1 MKTMPNYPLTK
12 QSISSMKIKSTY
24 KLLLVLT
31 APLLLQS
38 CFVAKNYSRPEIETE
53 SLYRTDNLPQDSIS
67 MADVSWRDLFNDQQ
81 LTSYIQEGLKNNIDI
96 RIALQNVVA
105 AEAYVKQGKAG
116 YYPTLSGTASFTR
129 TKNSQNSQFGSFFTR
144 PLEQYELSGALS
156 WEADVWGKIRSNKR
170 AFGAVYL
177 QSVSA
182 HQAVKTNL
190 IASIASTYYQ
200 LLALDKQLK
209 VSKQTLEA
217 RKNSLETTVA
227 LKEAGQVTEVA
238 VKQTEAQVHTTE
250 IIVIDLEN
258 NIKLLENTFSI
269 LLGETPQQIE
279 RGSLDNQTIDTELS
293 TGVPYLLLANRPDV
307 MQAEYSLI
315 NAFELTNVAKS
326 SLYPSLSL
334 SASGGFQSLEFD
346 NWLDASSLFSS
357 LIGSLTQPIFNGRR
371 LRTQMEVA
379 KAQQEQ
385 ALLNYKQ
392 ALLTAGREVSDA
404 LYTYDAETKKLEA
417 RSKELDAYAT
427 AEGYSEELLN
437 NGLANYLEV
446 LTARQNALNSEL
458 NYVDSQYAQLS
469 AIVEL
474 YRALGGG
481 WK

>member
-1 MKTMPNYPLTK
+1 
-12 QSISSMKIKSTY
+12 MKIRSTY

-116 YYPTLSGTASFTR
+116 YYPALSGTASFTR

-170 AFGAVYL
+170 AFSAAYL

-209 VSKQTLEA
+209 VSKQTLGA

-238 VKQTEAQVHTTE
+238 VKQTEAQMHTTE

-258 NIKLLENTFSI
+258 NIKLLENAFSI
-269 LLGETPQQIE
+269 LLGEAPQQIE

-379 KAQQEQ
+379 RAQQEQ

>member
-1 MKTMPNYPLTK
+1 
-12 QSISSMKIKSTY
+12 MKIKSTY
-24 KLLLVLT
+24 KLLLVLS
-31 APLLLQS
+31 AALLLQS
-38 CFVAKNYSRPEIETE
+38 CFVAKNYSRPEIETKN
-53 SLYRTDNLPQDSIS
+53 LYRTDNLPQDSIS
-67 MADVSWRDLFNDQQ
+67 MADVSWRDLFNDEQ
-81 LTSYIQEGLKNNIDI
+81 LKSYIEQGLENNIDI

-116 YYPTLSGTASFTR
+116 YFPTLSGTTSFTR
-129 TKNSQNSQFGSFFTR
+129 TKNSENSQFGSFFTR
-144 PLEQYELSGALS
+144 PLEQYELSGSLS
-156 WEADVWGKIRSNKR
+156 WEADIWGKIRSNKR
-170 AFGAVYL
+170 AFSASYL
-177 QSVSA
+177 QSASA

-190 IASIASTYYQ
+190 IANIASTYYQ
-200 LLALDKQLK
+200 LLALDKQLE

-227 LKEAGQVTEVA
+227 LKDAGQVTEVA

-258 NIKLLENTFSI
+258 NIKLLENAFSI
-269 LLGETPQQIE
+269 LLGEAPQKIE
-279 RGSLDNQTIDTELS
+279 RGSLDNQSIDTELR

-307 MQAEYSLI
+307 MQAEYGLI

-357 LIGSLTQPIFNGRR
+357 LVGSLTQPIFSGRR

-379 KAQQEQ
+379 KAQQQQ

-404 LYTYDAETKKLEA
+404 LYTYDAETKKLKA
-417 RSKELDAYAT
+417 RSKELEAYTT
-427 AEGYSEELLN
+427 AEEYSEELLN

-446 LTARQNALNSEL
+446 LTARQNALSSEL

>member
-1 MKTMPNYPLTK
+1 
-12 QSISSMKIKSTY
+12 MKIKSTY
-24 KLLLVLT
+24 KLLLVLS

-53 SLYRTDNLPQDSIS
+53 NLYRTDNLPEDSIS
-67 MADVSWRDLFNDQQ
+67 MADVSWRDLFNDEQ
-81 LTSYIQEGLKNNIDI
+81 LKSYIEQGLENNIDI

-129 TKNSQNSQFGSFFTR
+129 TKNSENSQFGSFFTR
-144 PLEQYELSGALS
+144 PLEQYELSGSLS
-156 WEADVWGKIRSNKR
+156 WEADIWGKIRSNKR
-170 AFGAVYL
+170 AFSASYL

-190 IASIASTYYQ
+190 IANIAATYYQ
-200 LLALDKQLK
+200 LLALDKQLE
-209 VSKQTLEA
+209 VANQTLEA

-227 LKEAGQVTEVA
+227 LKDAGQVTEVA

-258 NIKLLENTFSI
+258 NIKLLENAFSI
-269 LLGETPQQIE
+269 LLGEAPQKIQRGKLDDQSIE
-279 RGSLDNQTIDTELS
+279 TELS

-307 MQAEYSLI
+307 MQAEYGLI

-334 SASGGFQSLEFD
+334 SATGGFQSLEFD
-346 NWLDASSLFSS
+346 NWLDASSLFST
-357 LIGSLTQPIFNGRR
+357 LVGSLTQPIFNGRR

-404 LYTYDAETKKLEA
+404 LYTYEAETEKLEA

-427 AEGYSEELLN
+427 AEDYSEELLN

-458 NYVDSQYAQLS
+458 NLVDSQYLRLS

>member
-1 MKTMPNYPLTK
+1 
-12 QSISSMKIKSTY
+12 MKIKPSY
-24 KLLLVLT
+24 KLFLLLAV
-31 APLLLQS
+31 PLLLQS
-38 CFVAKNYSRPEIETE
+38 CFVAKNYSRPELETE

-67 MADVSWRDLFNDQQ
+67 MADVSWRNLFKDKQ
-81 LTSYIQEGLKNNIDI
+81 LAAYIEQGLENNIDI

-116 YYPTLSGTASFTR
+116 YYPTLSGTTSFTR
-129 TKNSQNSQFGSFFTR
+129 TKNSENSQFGSFFTR
-144 PLEQYELSGALS
+144 PLEQYELSGTLS

-170 AFGAVYL
+170 AAGASYL

-190 IASIASTYYQ
+190 IAGIATTYFQ
-200 LLALDKQLK
+200 LMALDKQLE
-209 VSKQTLEA
+209 VAKQTLDA
-217 RKNSLETTVA
+217 RKKSLETTMA
-227 LKEAGQVTEVA
+227 LKDAGQVTEVA
-238 VKQTEAQVHTTE
+238 VKQTKAQVHTTE

-258 NIKLLENTFSI
+258 NIKLLENAFSI
-269 LLGETPQQIE
+269 LLGEGPQKIE
-279 RGSLDNQTIDTELS
+279 RGNLDNQSIDTDLS

-307 MQAEYSLI
+307 MQAEYGLI

-334 SASGGFQSLEFD
+334 SATGGFQSLEFD
-346 NWLDASSLFSS
+346 NWLDASSLFSN
-357 LIGSLTQPIFNGRR
+357 LVGSLTQPIFNGRK

-385 ALLNYKQ
+385 ALLAYKQ

-404 LYTYDAETKKLEA
+404 LYTYNAESQKLEA
-417 RSKELDAYAT
+417 RAKELEAYAT
-427 AEGYSEELLN
+427 AETYSEELLN

>member
-1 MKTMPNYPLTK
+1 
-12 QSISSMKIKSTY
+12 MKIKPIY
-24 KLLLVLT
+24 KYLLLLS

-38 CFVAKNYSRPEIETE
+38 CFVAKNYSRPELETE
-53 SLYRTDNLPQDSIS
+53 NLYRTDNLPKDSVS
-67 MADVSWRDLFNDQQ
+67 MADVSWRDLFNDDRLKQ
-81 LTSYIQEGLKNNIDI
+81 YIDTALVNNLDI
-96 RIALQNVVA
+96 RIALQNVLA

-116 YYPTLSGTASFTR
+116 YYPTLSGTASITR
-129 TKNSQNSQFGSFFTR
+129 TKNSENSQFGSFFSSA
-144 PLEQYELSGALS
+144 LQQYELSGALS

-170 AFGAVYL
+170 AFGASYL

-190 IASIASTYYQ
+190 IAGMASTYYQ

-209 VSKQTLEA
+209 VSKKTLES
-217 RKNSLETTVA
+217 RKHSLETIIA

-238 VKQTEAQVHTTE
+238 VKGAEAQVHTTE

-269 LLGETPQQIE
+269 LLGEAPRNIE
-279 RGSLDNQTIDTELS
+279 RGNLDEQSIETELN

-307 MQAEYSLI
+307 MQAEYGLI
-315 NAFELTNVAKS
+315 NAFELTNVARS
-326 SLYPSLSL
+326 SMYPSFIL
-334 SASGGFQSLEFD
+334 SANGGFQSLELE
-346 NWLDASSLFSS
+346 NWLDASSLFST
-357 LIGSLTQPIFNGRR
+357 LLGGLTQPIFNGRR

-385 ALLNYKQ
+385 ALLSYRQ

-404 LYTYDAETKKLEA
+404 LYTYDAETQKLEA
-417 RSKELDAYAT
+417 RSKELEAYT
-427 AEGYSEELLN
+427 KAEDYSEELWN

-446 LTARQNALNSEL
+446 LTARQNALSSEL
-458 NYVDSQYAQLS
+458 NYVDTQYNQLN

>member
-1 MKTMPNYPLTK
+1 
-12 QSISSMKIKSTY
+12 MKIKPSY
-24 KLLLVLT
+24 KLFLLLAV
-31 APLLLQS
+31 PLLLQS
-38 CFVAKNYSRPEIETE
+38 CFVAKNYSRPELETE

-67 MADVSWRDLFNDQQ
+67 MADVSWRDLFKDEQ
-81 LTSYIQEGLKNNIDI
+81 LAAYIEQGLENNIDV
-96 RIALQNVVA
+96 RIALQNVLA

-116 YYPTLSGTASFTR
+116 YYPTLSGTTSFTR
-129 TKNSQNSQFGSFFTR
+129 TKNSENSQFGSFFTR
-144 PLEQYELSGALS
+144 PLEQYELSGTLS

-170 AFGAVYL
+170 AAGASYL

-190 IASIASTYYQ
+190 IAGIATTYFQ
-200 LLALDKQLK
+200 LMALDKQLE
-209 VSKQTLEA
+209 VAKQTLDA
-217 RKNSLETTVA
+217 RKKSLETTMA
-227 LKEAGQVTEVA
+227 LKDAGQVTEVA
-238 VKQTEAQVHTTE
+238 VKQTKAQVHTTE

-258 NIKLLENTFSI
+258 NIKLLENAFSI
-269 LLGETPQQIE
+269 LLGEGPQKIE
-279 RGSLDNQTIDTELS
+279 RGNLDNQSIDTDLS

-307 MQAEYSLI
+307 MQAEYGLI

-334 SASGGFQSLEFD
+334 SATGGFQSLEFD
-346 NWLDASSLFSS
+346 NWLDASSLFSN
-357 LIGSLTQPIFNGRR
+357 LVGSLTQPIFNGRK

-385 ALLNYKQ
+385 ALLAYKQ

-404 LYTYDAETKKLEA
+404 LYTYNAESQKLDARA
-417 RSKELDAYAT
+417 KELEAYAT
-427 AEGYSEELLN
+427 AETYSEELLN

>member
-1 MKTMPNYPLTK
+1 
-12 QSISSMKIKSTY
+12 MKIKSTY
-24 KLLLVLT
+24 KLLLVIS

-38 CFVAKNYSRPEIETE
+38 CFVAKNYSRPEIETGN
-53 SLYRTDNLPQDSIS
+53 LYRTDNLPQDSIS
-67 MADVSWRDLFNDQQ
+67 MADVSWRDLFNDEQ
-81 LTSYIQEGLKNNIDI
+81 LKSYIEQGLENNIDI

-129 TKNSQNSQFGSFFTR
+129 TKNSENSQFGSFFTR
-144 PLEQYELSGALS
+144 PLEQYELSGSLS
-156 WEADVWGKIRSNKR
+156 WEADIWGKIRSNKR
-170 AFGAVYL
+170 AFSASYL

-190 IASIASTYYQ
+190 IASIAATYYQ
-200 LLALDKQLK
+200 LLALDKQLE
-209 VSKQTLEA
+209 VAHQTLEA

-227 LKEAGQVTEVA
+227 LKDAGQVTEVA

-258 NIKLLENTFSI
+258 NIKLLENAFSI
-269 LLGETPQQIE
+269 LLGEAPQKIQ
-279 RGSLDNQTIDTELS
+279 RGTLDDQSIDTELS

-307 MQAEYSLI
+307 MQAEYGLI

-334 SASGGFQSLEFD
+334 SATGGFQSLEFD
-346 NWLDASSLFSS
+346 NWLDASSLFST
-357 LIGSLTQPIFNGRR
+357 LVGSLTQPIFNGRR

-404 LYTYDAETKKLEA
+404 LYTYEAETEKLEA
-417 RSKELDAYAT
+417 RSKELDAYAK
-427 AEGYSEELLN
+427 AEDYSEELLN

-458 NYVDSQYAQLS
+458 NLVDSQYSRLG

>member
-1 MKTMPNYPLTK
+1 
-12 QSISSMKIKSTY
+12 
-24 KLLLVLT
+24 
-31 APLLLQS
+31 
-38 CFVAKNYSRPEIETE
+38 
-53 SLYRTDNLPQDSIS
+53 
-67 MADVSWRDLFNDQQ
+67 MADVSWRDLFKDKQ
-81 LTSYIQEGLKNNIDI
+81 LAAYIEQGLENNLDI

-116 YYPTLSGTASFTR
+116 YYPTLSGTTSFTR
-129 TKNSQNSQFGSFFTR
+129 TKNSENSQFGSFFTR
-144 PLEQYELSGALS
+144 PLEQYELSGTLS

-170 AFGAVYL
+170 AAGASYL

-190 IASIASTYYQ
+190 IAGIATTYFQ
-200 LLALDKQLK
+200 LMALDKQLE
-209 VSKQTLEA
+209 VAKQTLDA
-217 RKNSLETTVA
+217 RKKSLETTMA
-227 LKEAGQVTEVA
+227 LKDAGQVTEVA
-238 VKQTEAQVHTTE
+238 VKQTKAQVHTTE

-258 NIKLLENTFSI
+258 NIKLLENAFSI
-269 LLGETPQQIE
+269 LLGEGPQKIE
-279 RGSLDNQTIDTELS
+279 RGNLDNQSIDTDLS

-307 MQAEYSLI
+307 MQAEYGLI

-334 SASGGFQSLEFD
+334 SATGGFQSLEFD
-346 NWLDASSLFSS
+346 NWLDASSLFSN
-357 LIGSLTQPIFNGRR
+357 LVGSLTQPIFNGRK

-385 ALLNYKQ
+385 ALLAYKQ

-404 LYTYDAETKKLEA
+404 LYTYNAESQKLEA
-417 RSKELDAYAT
+417 RAKELEAYAT
-427 AEGYSEELLN
+427 AETYSEELLN

>member
-1 MKTMPNYPLTK
+1 
-12 QSISSMKIKSTY
+12 MKIKPSY
-24 KLLLVLT
+24 KLFLLLAV
-31 APLLLQS
+31 PLLLQS
-38 CFVAKNYSRPEIETE
+38 CFVAKNYSRPELETE

-67 MADVSWRDLFNDQQ
+67 MADVSWRDLFKDEQ
-81 LTSYIQEGLKNNIDI
+81 LAAYIEQGLENNIDI

-116 YYPTLSGTASFTR
+116 YYPTLSGTTSFTR
-129 TKNSQNSQFGSFFTR
+129 TKNSENSQFGSFFTR
-144 PLEQYELSGALS
+144 PLEQYELSGTLS

-170 AFGAVYL
+170 AAGASYL

-190 IASIASTYYQ
+190 IAGIATTYFQ
-200 LLALDKQLK
+200 LMALDKQLE
-209 VSKQTLEA
+209 VAKQTLDA
-217 RKNSLETTVA
+217 RKKSLETTMA
-227 LKEAGQVTEVA
+227 LKDAGQVTEVA
-238 VKQTEAQVHTTE
+238 VKQTKAQVHTTE

-258 NIKLLENTFSI
+258 NIKLLENAFSI
-269 LLGETPQQIE
+269 LLGEGPQKIE
-279 RGSLDNQTIDTELS
+279 RGNLDNQSIDTDLS

-307 MQAEYSLI
+307 MQAEYGLI

-334 SASGGFQSLEFD
+334 SATGGFQSLEFD
-346 NWLDASSLFSS
+346 NWLDASSLFSN
-357 LIGSLTQPIFNGRR
+357 LVGSLTQPIFNGRK

-385 ALLNYKQ
+385 ALLAYKQ

-404 LYTYDAETKKLEA
+404 LYTYNAESQKLEA
-417 RSKELDAYAT
+417 RTKELEAYAT
-427 AEGYSEELLN
+427 AETYSEELLN

>member
-1 MKTMPNYPLTK
+1 
-12 QSISSMKIKSTY
+12 MKIKPSY
-24 KLLLVLT
+24 KLFLLLAV
-31 APLLLQS
+31 PLLLQS
-38 CFVAKNYSRPEIETE
+38 CFVAKNYSRPELETE

-67 MADVSWRDLFNDQQ
+67 MADVSWRDLFKDEQ
-81 LTSYIQEGLKNNIDI
+81 LAAYIEQGLENNIDV
-96 RIALQNVVA
+96 RIALQNVLA

-116 YYPTLSGTASFTR
+116 YYPTLSGTTSFTR
-129 TKNSQNSQFGSFFTR
+129 TKNSENSQFGSFFTR
-144 PLEQYELSGALS
+144 PLEQYELSGTLS

-170 AFGAVYL
+170 AAGASYL

-190 IASIASTYYQ
+190 IAGIATTYFQ
-200 LLALDKQLK
+200 LMALDKQLE
-209 VSKQTLEA
+209 VAKQTLDA
-217 RKNSLETTVA
+217 RKKSLETTMA
-227 LKEAGQVTEVA
+227 LKDAGQVTEVA
-238 VKQTEAQVHTTE
+238 VKQTKAQVHTTE

-258 NIKLLENTFSI
+258 NIKLLENAFSI
-269 LLGETPQQIE
+269 LLGEGPQKIE
-279 RGSLDNQTIDTELS
+279 RGNLDNQSIDTDLS

-307 MQAEYSLI
+307 MQAEYGLI

-334 SASGGFQSLEFD
+334 SATGGFQSLEFD
-346 NWLDASSLFSS
+346 NWLDASSLFSN
-357 LIGSLTQPIFNGRR
+357 LVGSLTQPIFNGRK

-385 ALLNYKQ
+385 ALLAYKQ

-404 LYTYDAETKKLEA
+404 LYTYNAESQKLEA
-417 RSKELDAYAT
+417 RAKELEAYAT
-427 AEGYSEELLN
+427 AETYSEELLN

>member
-1 MKTMPNYPLTK
+1 
-12 QSISSMKIKSTY
+12 MKIKPSY
-24 KLLLVLT
+24 KLFLLLAV
-31 APLLLQS
+31 PLLLQS
-38 CFVAKNYSRPEIETE
+38 CFVAKNYSRPELETE

-67 MADVSWRDLFNDQQ
+67 MADISWRDLFKDEQ
-81 LTSYIQEGLKNNIDI
+81 LAAYIEQGLENNIDI

-116 YYPTLSGTASFTR
+116 YYPTLSGTTSFTR
-129 TKNSQNSQFGSFFTR
+129 TKNSENSQFGSFFTR
-144 PLEQYELSGALS
+144 PLEQYELSGTLS

-170 AFGAVYL
+170 AAGASYL

-190 IASIASTYYQ
+190 IAGIATTYFQ
-200 LLALDKQLK
+200 LMALDKQLE
-209 VSKQTLEA
+209 VAKQTLDA
-217 RKNSLETTVA
+217 RKKSLETTMA
-227 LKEAGQVTEVA
+227 LKDAGQVTEVA
-238 VKQTEAQVHTTE
+238 VKQTKAQVHTTE

-258 NIKLLENTFSI
+258 NIKLLENAFSI
-269 LLGETPQQIE
+269 LLGEGPQKIE
-279 RGSLDNQTIDTELS
+279 RGNLDNQSIDTDLS

-307 MQAEYSLI
+307 MQAEYGLI

-334 SASGGFQSLEFD
+334 SATGGFQSLEFD
-346 NWLDASSLFSS
+346 NWLDASSLFSN
-357 LIGSLTQPIFNGRR
+357 LVGSLTQPIFNGRK

-385 ALLNYKQ
+385 ALLAYKQ

-404 LYTYDAETKKLEA
+404 LYTYNAESQKLDARA
-417 RSKELDAYAT
+417 KELEAYAT
-427 AEGYSEELLN
+427 AETYSEELLN

>member
-1 MKTMPNYPLTK
+1 
-12 QSISSMKIKSTY
+12 MKIKSTY

-31 APLLLQS
+31 VPLLLQS
-38 CFVAKNYSRPEIETE
+38 CFVAKNYSRPEVGTE
-53 SLYRTDNLPQDSIS
+53 NLYRTDNLPQDSIS
-67 MADVSWRDLFNDQQ
+67 MADVSWKNLFNDGQ
-81 LTSYIQEGLKNNIDI
+81 LKSYIEQGLENNIDI
-96 RIALQNVVA
+96 RIALQNIVA

-129 TKNSQNSQFGSFFTR
+129 TKNSRNSQFGSFFTSA
-144 PLEQYELSGALS
+144 LEQYELSGSLS

-170 AFGAVYL
+170 AAGASYL
-177 QSVSA
+177 QSVAA

-190 IASIASTYYQ
+190 VASIASTYYQ
-200 LLALDKQLK
+200 LMALDKQLE

-217 RKNSLETTVA
+217 RKYSLETTVA
-227 LKEAGQVTEVA
+227 LKDAGQVTEVA

-258 NIKLLENTFSI
+258 NIKLLENAFSI
-269 LLGETPQQIE
+269 LLGEAPQKIQ
-279 RGSLDNQTIDTELS
+279 RGSLDNQSIDTELK
-293 TGVPYLLLANRPDV
+293 TGVPHLLLANRPDV
-307 MQAEYSLI
+307 MQAEYGLI

-334 SASGGFQSLEFD
+334 SANGGFQSLEFD

-357 LIGSLTQPIFNGRR
+357 LVGSLTQPIFNGRR

-385 ALLNYKQ
+385 ALLTYKQ

-404 LYTYDAETKKLEA
+404 LYTYDAETQKLEA
-417 RSKELDAYAT
+417 RAKELEAYT
-427 AEGYSEELLN
+427 VAEDYSEELLN

-458 NYVDSQYAQLS
+458 SYVDSQYGQLN

-481 WK
+481 WQ

>member
-96 RIALQNVVA
+96 RIALQNVIA

>member
-1 MKTMPNYPLTK
+1 
-12 QSISSMKIKSTY
+12 MKIKPPY
-24 KLLLVLT
+24 KLFLLLT
-31 APLLLQS
+31 VPLLLQS
-38 CFVAKNYSRPEIETE
+38 CFVAKNYSRPELETE
-53 SLYRTDNLPQDSIS
+53 NLYRTDNLPQDSVS
-67 MADVSWRDLFNDQQ
+67 MADVSWRDLFKDEQ
-81 LTSYIQEGLKNNIDI
+81 LVAYIEKGLENNIDI

-105 AEAYVKQGKAG
+105 ADAYVKQGKAG
-116 YYPTLSGTASFTR
+116 YYPTLSGTTSFTR
-129 TKNSQNSQFGSFFTR
+129 TKNSENSQFGSFFTR
-144 PLEQYELSGALS
+144 PLEQYELSGTLS

-170 AFGAVYL
+170 AAGASYL

-190 IASIASTYYQ
+190 ITGIATTYFQ
-200 LLALDKQLK
+200 LMALDKQLEIA
-209 VSKQTLEA
+209 KQTLDA
-217 RKNSLETTVA
+217 RKNSLETTIA
-227 LKEAGQVTEVA
+227 LKDAGQVTEVA
-238 VKQTEAQVHTTE
+238 VKQTKAQMHTTE

-258 NIKLLENTFSI
+258 NIKLLENAFSI
-269 LLGETPQQIE
+269 LLGEGPQKIQ
-279 RGSLDNQTIDTELS
+279 RGSLDNQSIDTELS

-307 MQAEYSLI
+307 MQAEYGLI

-334 SASGGFQSLEFD
+334 SATGGFQSLEFD

-357 LIGSLTQPIFNGRR
+357 FIGSLTQPIFNGRK

-385 ALLNYKQ
+385 ALLTYKK

-404 LYTYDAETKKLEA
+404 LYTYNAESQKLEA
-417 RSKELDAYAT
+417 RSKELEAYAT
-427 AEGYSEELLN
+427 AEDYSEELLN

-469 AIVEL
+469 SMVEL

>member
-1 MKTMPNYPLTK
+1 
-12 QSISSMKIKSTY
+12 MKIKPSY
-24 KLLLVLT
+24 KLFLLLAV
-31 APLLLQS
+31 PLLLQS
-38 CFVAKNYSRPEIETE
+38 CFVAKNYSRPELETE

-67 MADVSWRDLFNDQQ
+67 MADVSWRDLFKDKQ
-81 LTSYIQEGLKNNIDI
+81 LAAYIEQGLENNIDI

-116 YYPTLSGTASFTR
+116 YYPTLSGTTSFTR
-129 TKNSQNSQFGSFFTR
+129 TKNSENSQFGSFFTR
-144 PLEQYELSGALS
+144 PLEQYELSGTLS

-170 AFGAVYL
+170 AAGASYL

-190 IASIASTYYQ
+190 IAGIATSYFQ
-200 LLALDKQLK
+200 LMALDKQLE
-209 VSKQTLEA
+209 VAKQTLDA
-217 RKNSLETTVA
+217 RKKSLETTMA
-227 LKEAGQVTEVA
+227 LKDAGQVTEVA
-238 VKQTEAQVHTTE
+238 VKQTKAQVHTTE

-258 NIKLLENTFSI
+258 NIKLLENAFSI
-269 LLGETPQQIE
+269 LLGEGPQKIE
-279 RGSLDNQTIDTELS
+279 RGNLDNQSIDTDLS

-307 MQAEYSLI
+307 MQAEYGLI

-334 SASGGFQSLEFD
+334 SATGGFQSLEFD
-346 NWLDASSLFSS
+346 NWLDASSLFSN
-357 LIGSLTQPIFNGRR
+357 LVGSLTQPIFNGRK

-385 ALLNYKQ
+385 ALLAYKQ

-404 LYTYDAETKKLEA
+404 LYTYNAESQKLDARA
-417 RSKELDAYAT
+417 KELEAYAT
-427 AEGYSEELLN
+427 AETYSEELLN